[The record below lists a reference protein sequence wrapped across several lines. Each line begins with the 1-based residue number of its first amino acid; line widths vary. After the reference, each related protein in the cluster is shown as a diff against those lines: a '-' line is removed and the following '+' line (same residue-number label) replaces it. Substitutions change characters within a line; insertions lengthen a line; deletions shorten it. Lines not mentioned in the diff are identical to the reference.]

1 MDLDRRQF
9 VGLALA
15 GLGGLSCQRGADG
28 RGEQDMTRPTQAEQP
43 MSPSRSASRMPV
55 LFVGHGTPLNAI
67 EDYAW
72 SRAFQDL
79 SRGIPRPAA
88 ILAVSAHWYVDGTFL
103 TDGERP
109 RTIHDFGGFPPALY
123 EVQYPARG
131 DEALAARVRER
142 LRERGAEL
150 RSDWGLDHGTWSVLR
165 HAYPRADVPV
175 VQLSID
181 RRLPPADHLAIG
193 RALAPLREEGVL
205 ILASGNLVHNLPHAF
220 GAVRN
225 GETATPP
232 WAVEFDAELAR
243 ALEQHDADHLVRAP
257 ATPAGR
263 TSHPT
268 PDHYLPLLY
277 AAGAASPSE
286 PVDFPIT
293 GFDLSSISMRTVRFG
308 AA

>member
-1 MDLDRRQF
+1 MDLDRRSF

-15 GLGGLSCQRGADG
+15 GLGGLSCRQGARELG
-28 RGEQDMTRPTQAEQP
+28 AREMTHPTQAPQ
-43 MSPSRSASRMPV
+43 STSRGHDTPRMPV

-67 EDYAW
+67 EDNVW
-72 SRAFQDL
+72 SRGFQAL
-79 SRGIPRPAA
+79 SHGIPPPTA
-88 ILAVSAHWYVDGTFL
+88 ILAVSAHWYVRGTFL
-103 TDGERP
+103 TDGEHP

-131 DEALAARVRER
+131 DAKLADRVRER
-142 LRERGAEL
+142 LRDRGAEL

-181 RRLPPADHLAIG
+181 LRLAPAEHLAIG
-193 RALAPLREEGVL
+193 RALAPLREQGVL

-220 GAVRN
+220 GAAR
-225 GETATPP
+225 GGDAATPP
-232 WAVEFDAELAR
+232 WAVEFDTDLAR
-243 ALEQHDADHLVRAP
+243 ALEQHDDERLVRAP

-277 AAGAASPSE
+277 AAGAASASD
-286 PVDFPIT
+286 PVHFPIT
-293 GFDLSSISMRTVRFG
+293 GFDLSSISMRAVRFG
-308 AA
+308 

>member
-1 MDLDRRQF
+1 
-9 VGLALA
+9 
-15 GLGGLSCQRGADG
+15 
-28 RGEQDMTRPTQAEQP
+28 
-43 MSPSRSASRMPV
+43 
-55 LFVGHGTPLNAI
+55 
-67 EDYAW
+67 
-72 SRAFQDL
+72 
-79 SRGIPRPAA
+79 
-88 ILAVSAHWYVDGTFL
+88 
-103 TDGERP
+103 
-109 RTIHDFGGFPPALY
+109 
-123 EVQYPARG
+123 
-131 DEALAARVRER
+131 
-142 LRERGAEL
+142 
-150 RSDWGLDHGTWSVLR
+150 
-165 HAYPRADVPV
+165 
-175 VQLSID
+175 
-181 RRLPPADHLAIG
+181 HLAIG

-257 ATPAGR
+257 ATPAGPTSHPPTPPWAVESDAEPARAPEQHDADPLVRAPATPAGR

-268 PDHYLPLLY
+268 PDPSLPLLY